1 MNEARPMPP
10 PEPPASLLR
19 TAQRRATTG
28 RLARRFAFMS
38 LVLGVLLAV
47 LIGASL
53 YLVSSRHLIRQHHGN
68 VEASAALVARQTE
81 GLLTTLVETVRELS
95 GNSMLAATLAD
106 SAGKNTYLRP
116 FLGSFNRIAS
126 VPVTLVLTDVNGV
139 PIADNAWRAP
149 QRNRQGPE
157 TRRMTPEDLA
167 WLAQAMAA
175 GQPAA
180 TVVRENGEPF
190 LLAAEM
196 LIYSRTNAPDGALL
210 YKVPLT
216 ALVLHPTATLRPTGD
231 PAPPAPPEEMAV
243 DVPLTLPDHL
253 LPLGLTLR
261 LEAPAAPSAAFQ
273 SWVLPSYGLIALA
286 ALAALYVGSRAVGNR
301 MTLSLREL
309 ERLAATIAS
318 HGFTGQR
325 ARVRGDDE
333 VSGLARTFN
342 AMLDHIAAIQQ
353 EREMRAAEEITI
365 QRTLTARAEQARN
378 EAEGAKNEA
387 ERARQEAIMALM
399 VAERANGA
407 KTHFLAAASH
417 DLRQPVQSLVLLT
430 SALAM
435 RLGDHPAAS
444 LVGRI
449 ETSMDALCRL
459 LDAILDVSKLDA
471 GTVSPN
477 VQPVA
482 LGAIFERLDA
492 EYRLRAAEKG
502 IGFRTVPNSLSLRA
516 DAALLERIIRNLVE
530 NALRYTDS
538 GRILLGCR
546 RQAGGVRIQVYDT
559 GIGIPPEHL
568 ERIFHEFYQV
578 SNHARDR
585 GKGLGLGLAIV
596 DRLARLLGYR
606 VRVASWPGKG
616 SCFTLEIG
624 KSALPFSTDG
634 AAAPAEADSPESGGG
649 TALVIDDD
657 PLVREGMTLLIEDF
671 GWRVLAA
678 DGAPAA
684 LTALAGSERS
694 PDLVIADYRLE
705 AGATGLDAI
714 RAVKA
719 AMPPDRPL
727 LCVVLTGD
735 TAPERIADAQ
745 ASGYRIL
752 HKPITAR
759 DVAQL
764 LSEAS
769 APAPAKPGVIGPAH
783 RRGPVLVEG

>member
-1 MNEARPMPP
+1 MTSPMTPS
-10 PEPPASLLR
+10 SLVR
-19 TAQRRATTG
+19 VAQRRFTAG
-28 RLARRFAFMS
+28 RLARRFAFVS

-53 YLVSSRHLIRQHHGN
+53 YLVSSRHLLRQHHGN
-68 VEASAALVARQTE
+68 VEANAALVARQTE
-81 GLLTTLVETVRELS
+81 GLLNTLAETVRELS
-95 GNSMLAATLAD
+95 GNSVLATALVD
-106 SAGKNTYLRP
+106 SAGKETYLLP
-116 FLGSFNRIAS
+116 FLRSFGRIAS
-126 VPVTLVLTDVNGV
+126 VPVALVFSDFEGA
-139 PIADNAWRAP
+139 PIADNGQAGG
-149 QRNRQGPE
+149 QGADAARI
-157 TRRMTPEDLA
+157 TSQDMA
-167 WLAQAMAA
+167 WLSQTIAA
-175 GQPAA
+175 GHPAA
-180 TVVRENGEPF
+180 TVVRENGTPF

-196 LIYSRTNAPDGALL
+196 LIYSRTASPEGALL
-210 YKVPLT
+210 YKTPLS
-216 ALVLHPTATLRPTGD
+216 ALVLHPEAILL
-231 PAPPAPPEEMAV
+231 PAGVFPPPVHEDGMVV
-243 DVPLTLPDHL
+243 DVPLTLPEHMA
-253 LPLGLTLR
+253 PLRLTLR
-261 LEAPAAPSAAFQ
+261 LQAPAAPTAAFQ
-273 SWVLPSYGLIALA
+273 SWVLPAYGLIALVS
-286 ALAALYVGSRAVGNR
+286 LIALYFGSRAVGSH
-301 MTLSLREL
+301 MTHSLRDL
-309 ERLAATIAS
+309 ERLAGTIVS
-318 HGFTGQR
+318 DGFTGQR

-353 EREMRAAEEITI
+353 ERELRAVEEITI
-365 QRTLTARAEQARN
+365 QRTLAERAEQARN
-378 EAEGAKNEA
+378 EAESAKNEA
-387 ERARQEAIMALM
+387 ERARQEALMALM
-399 VAERANGA
+399 VAERANAA

-444 LVGRI
+444 LVGSI

-477 VQPVA
+477 VQAVS
-482 LGAIFERLDA
+482 LGAILYRLDG

-502 IGFRTVPNSLSLRA
+502 IGFRTVPNSLTLCA
-516 DAALLERIIRNLVE
+516 DPALLERIIRNLVE

-546 RQAGGVRIQVYDT
+546 RGPWGVRIHVYDT

-606 VRVASWPGKG
+606 VHVASWPGKG

-624 KSALPFSTDG
+624 DPALPLPPGD
-634 AAAPAEADSPESGGG
+634 AAREAEPAGPEASAG

-678 DGAPAA
+678 DGGPGA
-684 LTALAGSERS
+684 LGRLAESDHL

-719 AMPPDRPL
+719 AMPADRSP

-735 TAPERIADAQ
+735 TAPERIADAE

-752 HKPITAR
+752 HKPIAAK

-769 APAPAKPGVIGPAH
+769 TAMAERDNRVGH
-783 RRGPVLVEG
+783 RRRGPLLVGH